1 MKLVLKA
8 KTCGISRMWRLL
20 QFADYNYNTHVDYWN
35 LTEIKQL
42 SLQSTDNIT
51 SHYLFSLNIISQGL
65 TYQDVPS
72 SQRETYPLV
81 NSKAVVHFPLALW
94 NISWEKILT
103 WDKSWN
109 ISILVWIWF
118 TISIPQLCPPPLPPP
133 HVHVF
138 IIFRIHFYLC
148 YPILHTGIPSIISH
162 MKWNIGTWGMNAK
175 NVLYASTPLSNSA

>member
-20 QFADYNYNTHVDYWN
+20 QFADFNYNTHVDYWN

-118 TISIPQLCPPPLPPP
+118 TISITQLCPHLPPP
-133 HVHVF
+133 TPFSCIHYFQNTLLSLLPYFAYRYSIYNLSYEIEHWNLSDECENCSICQYSF
-138 IIFRIHFYLC
+138 I
-148 YPILHTGIPSIISH
+148 
-162 MKWNIGTWGMNAK
+162 
-175 NVLYASTPLSNSA
+175 